1 MPEKAL
7 NAQKVPRLSINDSRE
22 PMPQLVQS
30 HTLRQ
35 ASRTELP
42 DMPFCDVPATRR
54 WKQPIARP
62 DPLHNLA
69 PKRRGKGNKP
79 RPIPLAVND
88 KGNAAEVIDKVPP
101 SHPRNLAPSQPCLA
115 RQAQD
120 HMTTPIRRRQRLPV
134 HAIGSRT
141 RGRWPRL
148 NGGQCRSRVFVDQ
161 LNIHG
166 P

>member
-7 NAQKVPRLSINDSRE
+7 DTQKVPRLAINDRRK

-30 HTLRQ
+30 HPFGQ

-42 DMPFCDVPATRR
+42 HMPRRHVPAARR
-54 WKQPIARP
+54 RKQPVARA

-69 PKRRGKGNKP
+69 PKRRGKGNEP
-79 RPIPLAVND
+79 RPIPLAMNN
-88 KGNAAEVIDKVPP
+88 KRHAAEVIDKVPP
-101 SHPRNLAPSQPCLA
+101 SHAGNLAPSQPRLT

-120 HMTTPIRRRQRLPV
+120 HMTAPIRRRQRLPV
-134 HAIGSRT
+134 RAIGSWT
-141 RGRWPRL
+141 RDRWPRL
-148 NGGQCRSRVFVDQ
+148 NGGQRRRRVFVDQ
-161 LNIHG
+161 LSVHG